1 MNFVEFKEKIVE
13 MECKLKEE
21 NINLGDIKIEYTKLD
36 GYNCI
41 WAMKEDNV
49 ISHFKW

>member
-1 MNFVEFKEKIVE
+1 MNFKEFKNKVSE

-21 NINLGDIKIEYTKLD
+21 NINPEDVEIEYTKLD
-36 GYNCI
+36 GHNCI
-41 WAMKEDNV
+41 WAMKEYKV